1 MARHVPQ
8 GELSGRRAP
17 GREHRRDPGIFRGEQ
32 SSGPEMTPEEIVQ
45 LIVQKVEE
53 GDPEVL
59 SRISLVMK
67 NRLLQ
72 KKEDL
77 KEIET
82 ILLAGVKK

>member
-1 MARHVPQ
+1 MK
-8 GELSGRRAP
+8 
-17 GREHRRDPGIFRGEQ
+17 RRD
-32 SSGPEMTPEEIVQ
+32 MTPEQVVQ
-45 LIVQKVEE
+45 LIIEKVEE

-59 SRISLVMK
+59 ARISLVMK

-82 ILLAGVKK
+82 ILLANVQR